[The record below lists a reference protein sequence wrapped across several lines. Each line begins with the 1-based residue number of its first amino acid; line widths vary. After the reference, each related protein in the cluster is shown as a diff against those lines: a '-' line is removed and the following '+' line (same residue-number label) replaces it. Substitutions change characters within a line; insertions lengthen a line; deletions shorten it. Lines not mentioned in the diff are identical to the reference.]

1 MFGGILDIYLK
12 VALRKKLIH
21 NDSMRLVKC
30 LFGLSLLAVGSS
42 LFYSCSLIE
51 LFNKNNSSNTN
62 KSSVLE
68 IEKKSGFVYTDGSK
82 FFDYDG
88 NEFKIKGMN
97 FSNNVYASDNFKY
110 SWAKDHNE
118 ESYKELSELGF
129 NTIRYYLNYRMFES
143 DDNPGVYSEEAF
155 GYMDQEIECAKKYG
169 MRILFNMH
177 YPQGG
182 YQSSGSG
189 HALWQ
194 GENAASNQERLT
206 NLWGEFAR
214 RYVNETGV
222 LGYGLVNE
230 PYLLGSD
237 YDSAMAGWTSLSQ
250 KIRDKI
256 RSYDNHHIIFVE
268 RAYQIKNP
276 ATNIQISY
284 TATQGYP
291 SISDYNYAYEI
302 HFYEPGVFTNQGI
315 PWSSHKNDSYTWPNE
330 EDVIAV
336 YNRKSMA
343 DDVAISKKYSGSLS
357 TGTEWQELQTPEL
370 MLSQE
375 KDSVA
380 NFRLK
385 CSYLGSETAEG
396 VLYLDYLEMIEKNNG
411 VERVVYKADFT
422 ESTEGFDKTGCS
434 ILQKST
440 EELAALGIED
450 CDGALE
456 IKGTTGYAHI
466 INQINQVPVKDLR
479 RYSLKIRFIVNVAEN
494 AENTNLTL
502 ELIPCTAVVRY
513 HDKDFLVANLKPYAE
528 YAESNGV
535 PLYVGEFGLYKFAFF
550 EIDHEAEE
558 LTAADKGAGQY
569 IRDLISVFDQYDL
582 SYSYHCY
589 HEDGFGL
596 YCDAWKS
603 VPSESPAK
611 ERRIDEL
618 YQAFVD
624 SVK

>member
-1 MFGGILDIYLK
+1 MNVVGDNLNM
-12 VALRKKLIH
+12 KLI
-21 NDSMRLVKC
+21 KC

-62 KSSVLE
+62 KSPVLE

-82 FFDYDG
+82 FVDYDG

-143 DDNPGVYSEEAF
+143 DDNPGFYSEEAF

-182 YQSSGSG
+182 YQSSGAGTS
-189 HALWQ
+189 LWQ
-194 GENAASNQERLT
+194 GEKATGNQERLT

-256 RSYDNHHIIFVE
+256 RIYDNHHIIFVE

-284 TATQGYP
+284 DADEGYP

-315 PWSSHKNDSYTWPNE
+315 PWSSRKNDSYTWPNE
-330 EDVIAV
+330 EYVIAV
-336 YNRKSMA
+336 YNRKALA
-343 DDVAISKKYSGSLS
+343 DSAVISKKYTGSLS
-357 TGTEWQELQTPEL
+357 TGTEWQELQTEFYTADN
-370 MLSQE
+370 E
-375 KDSVA
+375 KDTVA
-380 NFRLK
+380 NLRLI
-385 CSYLGSETAEG
+385 CSRLGSETEEG
-396 VLYLDYLEMIEKNNG
+396 VLYLDYLEMIEKTEEG
-411 VERVVYKADFT
+411 ERVIYKADFE

-434 ILQKST
+434 IVQKT
-440 EELAALGIED
+440 AQELAALGIED
-450 CDGALE
+450 CNGALE

-466 INQINQVPVKDLR
+466 INQTNQVPVKPLR
-479 RYSLKIRFIVNVAEN
+479 KYSIKIRLIVNVAEN

-502 ELIPCTAVVRY
+502 ELIPCNADVRY
-513 HDKDFLVANLKPYAE
+513 HNKDFLVANLKPYAE
-528 YAESNGV
+528 YSNSNRV
-535 PLYVGEFGLYKFAFF
+535 PFYVGEFGLYKFAFF
-550 EIDHEAEE
+550 EINHDATVLTPEE
-558 LTAADKGAGQY
+558 KGAGQY
-569 IRDLISVFDQYDL
+569 VRDVISVFDEL
-582 SYSYHCY
+582 GLAYSYHCY

-596 YCDAWKS
+596 YRDSWKS

-611 ERRIDEL
+611 EQRIEEL
-618 YQAFVD
+618 YQAF
-624 SVK
+624 SESIK

>member
-1 MFGGILDIYLK
+1 M
-12 VALRKKLIH
+12 KLI
-21 NDSMRLVKC
+21 KC

-62 KSSVLE
+62 KSPVLE

-82 FFDYDG
+82 FVDYDG

-143 DDNPGVYSEEAF
+143 DDNPGFYSEEAF

-182 YQSSGSG
+182 YQSSGAGTS
-189 HALWQ
+189 LWQ
-194 GENAASNQERLT
+194 GEKATGNQERLT

-256 RSYDNHHIIFVE
+256 RIYDNHHIIFVE

-284 TATQGYP
+284 DADEGYP

-315 PWSSHKNDSYTWPNE
+315 PWSSRKNDSYTWPNE
-330 EDVIAV
+330 EYVIAV
-336 YNRKSMA
+336 YNRKALA
-343 DDVAISKKYSGSLS
+343 DSAVISKKYTGSLS
-357 TGTEWQELQTPEL
+357 TGTEWQELQTEFYTADN
-370 MLSQE
+370 E
-375 KDSVA
+375 KDTVA
-380 NFRLK
+380 NLRLI
-385 CSYLGSETAEG
+385 CSRLGSETEEG
-396 VLYLDYLEMIEKNNG
+396 VLYLDYLEMIEKTEEG
-411 VERVVYKADFT
+411 ERVIYKADFE

-434 ILQKST
+434 IVQKT
-440 EELAALGIED
+440 AQELAALGIED
-450 CDGALE
+450 CNGALE

-466 INQINQVPVKDLR
+466 INQTNQVPVKPLR
-479 RYSLKIRFIVNVAEN
+479 KYSIKIRLIVNVAEN

-502 ELIPCTAVVRY
+502 ELIPCNADVRY
-513 HDKDFLVANLKPYAE
+513 HNKDFLVANLKPYAE
-528 YAESNGV
+528 YSNSNRV
-535 PLYVGEFGLYKFAFF
+535 PFYVGEFGLYKFAFF
-550 EIDHEAEE
+550 EINHDATVLTPEE
-558 LTAADKGAGQY
+558 KGAGQY
-569 IRDLISVFDQYDL
+569 VRDVISVFDEL
-582 SYSYHCY
+582 GLAYSYHCY

-596 YCDAWKS
+596 YRDSWKS

-611 ERRIDEL
+611 EQRIEEL
-618 YQAFVD
+618 YQAF
-624 SVK
+624 SESIK

>member
-1 MFGGILDIYLK
+1 MNVVGDNLNMK
-12 VALRKKLIH
+12 
-21 NDSMRLVKC
+21 LVKC

-82 FFDYDG
+82 FVDYDG

-155 GYMDQEIECAKKYG
+155 GYMDQEIACAKKYG

-177 YPQGG
+177 YG

-237 YDSAMAGWTSLSQ
+237 YDSAMDVWNSLAQ
-250 KIRDKI
+250 KIRNKI
-256 RSYDNHHIIFVE
+256 RTYDNHHIIFVE
-268 RAYQIKNP
+268 RAYQIKNSS
-276 ATNIQISY
+276 TNIQISY
-284 TATQGYP
+284 EADEGYP

-343 DDVAISKKYSGSLS
+343 DDVIVRKKYSDSLS
-357 TGTEWQELQTPEL
+357 TGTEWQELQSDFYTAEN
-370 MLSQE
+370 E
-375 KDSVA
+375 KDTVV
-380 NFRLK
+380 NFRLI
-385 CSYLGSETAEG
+385 CSRLGSSAEEG
-396 VLYLDYLEMIEKNNG
+396 TLYLDYLEMIEKTDFG
-411 VERVVYKADFT
+411 ERVVYKADFE

-450 CDGALE
+450 CNGVLE

-466 INQINQVPVKDLR
+466 INQTNQVPVKPLR
-479 RYSLKIRFIVNVAEN
+479 KYSIKIRFIVNVADN
-494 AENTNLTL
+494 AENTNITL
-502 ELIPCTAVVRY
+502 ELIPCNADVRY
-513 HDKDFLVANLKPYAE
+513 HNKDFLVANLKPYAE
-528 YAESNGV
+528 YAESNGI
-535 PLYVGEFGLYKFAFF
+535 PFYVGEFGLCKFAFF
-550 EIDHEAEE
+550 EIDHEDEG

-596 YCDAWKS
+596 YRDSWKS

-611 ERRIDEL
+611 ECRIEEL
-618 YQAFVD
+618 YQAFED
-624 SVK
+624 AVK